1 MVIVPKLESIVA
13 IAIQWV
19 KESLK
24 SKSRK
29 QLEIDELKRKIN
41 QLVRDNELLAQRQ
54 EQILVGVLSRLQ
66 AGGTVIINNGR
77 ISVLANVSRADSE
90 TVNEYNKFLGLPA
103 SYSCSVN
110 NEPLKLSGGSYFD
123 GVEEAIAD
131 ARRFRP
137 SEREK

>member
-1 MVIVPKLESIVA
+1 MVFVPKLESIVA
-13 IAIQWV
+13 ITIQWV

-29 QLEIDELKRKIN
+29 QLEIDELKHKIN
-41 QLVRDNELLAQRQ
+41 QLVSDNELLAQRQ

-90 TVNEYNKFLGLPA
+90 NVNEYNELPGMPT
-103 SYSCSVN
+103 SCACSLN
-110 NEPLKLSGGSYFD
+110 NKPLKPSGGSYFD